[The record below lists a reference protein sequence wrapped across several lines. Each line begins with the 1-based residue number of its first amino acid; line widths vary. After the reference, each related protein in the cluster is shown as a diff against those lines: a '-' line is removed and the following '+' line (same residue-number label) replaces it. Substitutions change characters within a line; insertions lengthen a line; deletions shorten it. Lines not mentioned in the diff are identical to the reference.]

1 MGGDHAPGMVVS
13 GALRAASDN
22 GVKCTLV
29 GDETSINAL
38 LTEEAPKNGT
48 LNIIDLVHAPQVVN
62 MTDLPTQIIRKKESS
77 LAIAY
82 GLVKEGKADAIY
94 SAGNSGALVVGGK
107 HILGLI
113 EGVERPGLLVRFP
126 TLTGREV
133 IILDAGASTDYM
145 AKDLVV
151 LAHMG
156 KVFAKEVMGLENPS
170 IAFLNIGE
178 EAFKGDEAVRRAYKL
193 LKMADMNFVGNIEGN
208 KIMDGIVDIVVCDGF
223 VGNAILK
230 SAEGTAGFLMSLLR
244 EEIPKGIAGK
254 IGGLLLKPA
263 FRRTRKRIDW
273 EERGGGVILGF
284 KGNVFI
290 GHGRSDTKAIQN
302 GLKFSE
308 EIGRADLWSKIEK
321 ELSTSGI

>member
-13 GALRAASDN
+13 GALRASTDS

-29 GDETSINAL
+29 GDETSINPL
-38 LTEEAPKNGT
+38 LTGEISRNGT
-48 LNIIDLVHAPQVVN
+48 VDEIDLVHAPQVVN
-62 MTDLPTQIIRKKESS
+62 MSDFPTQIIRKKQSS
-77 LAIAY
+77 MAIAY

-94 SAGNSGALVVGGK
+94 SAGNSGALVLGGK
-107 HILGLI
+107 RILGLI
-113 EGVERPGLLVRFP
+113 DGVERPGLLVRFP
-126 TLTGREV
+126 TLTGKEA
-133 IILDAGASTDYM
+133 IILDAGASTDYK

-151 LAHMG
+151 LTLMG
-156 KVFAKEVMGLENPS
+156 KVFVQEVMGIENPS
-170 IAFLNIGE
+170 IALLNIGE
-178 EAFKGDEAVRRAYKL
+178 EAFKGNEAVRRAYKL
-193 LKMADMNFVGNIEGN
+193 LKKTDMNFVGNIEGN
-208 KIMDGIVDIVVCDGF
+208 KIMDGVIDIVVCDGF

-230 SAEGTAGFLMSLLR
+230 SSEGTAGFLMSLLR

-263 FRRTRKRIDW
+263 FRRTGKRVDW
-273 EERGGGVILGF
+273 KERGGGVILGF

-290 GHGRSDTKAIQN
+290 GHGRSDAKAIQN

-321 ELSTSGI
+321 ELSTSEI